1 MENWG
6 FQELEALKELTGANE
21 AEEEDGLHVYG
32 SSLNPQSLHH
42 KGQEKKELA
51 RPNAEIVVKTNT
63 RSENGGASE
72 EALMKA
78 RAAIKLAG
86 NPKDNIW
93 NDEEV
98 NVKAEEKP
106 DDRPEPEY
114 EII

>member
-63 RSENGGASE
+63 RSETGGASE
-72 EALMKA
+72 EA